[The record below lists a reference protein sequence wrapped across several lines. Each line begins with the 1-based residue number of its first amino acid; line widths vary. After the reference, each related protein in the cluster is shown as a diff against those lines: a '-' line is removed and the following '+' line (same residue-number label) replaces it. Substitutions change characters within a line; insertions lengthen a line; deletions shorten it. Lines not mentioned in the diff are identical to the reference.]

1 MTRASTLAYDTVRQW
16 ILDGEC
22 RPGQRLIEEDVAQR
36 IGVSR
41 TSVRDCFRRLA
52 ADGLVRTESSRG
64 TFVLELGSA
73 EVDEIFQ
80 LRAMLEGHAA
90 SLAAVHG
97 RPADWDEMSRIARDI
112 DDLLDAENTEDG
124 GLLSRFQALNTEF
137 HQALLRASRS
147 SRLQALAKG
156 LLDLPLVTLKQHGWP
171 GEVRVRRSN
180 QQHWELIDAL
190 KARDPFLCRLRHQA
204 HILSARPRAMV
215 AQTVPA
221 TALM

>member
-1 MTRASTLAYDTVRQW
+1 MTRASTLAYEAVRQW
-16 ILDGEC
+16 IVDGEF
-22 RPGQRLIEEDVAQR
+22 RPGQRLIEEDVAHR
-36 IGVSR
+36 VGVSR
-41 TSVRDCFRRLA
+41 TSVRDSFRRLA
-52 ADGLVRTESSRG
+52 ADGLVRTEASRG

-73 EVDEIFQ
+73 EVDEVFQ

-97 RPADWDEMSRIARDI
+97 QPTDWDDMARIAAEI
-112 DDLLDAENTEDG
+112 DHLLDAAGPEDTT
-124 GLLSRFQALNTEF
+124 LLSRFQALNTEF

-147 SRLQALAKG
+147 SRLQTLAKG